1 MSGALL
7 VIAYLAAINPAR
19 VRLGLPETAADRAR
33 PFVLGGGMLLGLGV
47 VWALAAGSGPVLD
60 WLEVTPETF
69 RIAAGITAVLA
80 AAVVLI
86 SPRPAEEPE
95 LSGWRA
101 GLWPVAFPRLAA
113 PQVLVLAVS
122 TGSQEGAAATLGA
135 AAVSLGVLG
144 VLGFVPRRGVA
155 ERALLWLG
163 RVLAALLVAVAIWLI
178 IEGIRE
184 V

>member
-7 VIAYLAAINPAR
+7 VIAYLAAVNPPRA
-19 VRLGLPETAADRAR
+19 RLGLPETGADRAR
-33 PFVLGGGMLLGLGV
+33 PFVLGGGLLLGFGV
-47 VWALAAGSGPVLD
+47 VWGLAAVSGPLLD

-80 AAVVLI
+80 AAVVLVR
-86 SPRPAEEPE
+86 PRPADEPE
-95 LSGWRA
+95 LPGRLA
-101 GLWPVAFPRLAA
+101 ALWPVAFPRLAA
-113 PQVLVLAVS
+113 PQVLVLAIS
-122 TGSQEGAAATLGA
+122 TGAQEGVAATLAA

-144 VLGFVPRRGVA
+144 VLGLVPRRGVA
-155 ERALLWLG
+155 DRALLWLG
-163 RVLAALLVAVAIWLI
+163 RVLAALLVVVAIWLI

>member
-7 VIAYLAAINPAR
+7 VITFLAAVNPAR
-19 VRLGLPETAADRAR
+19 VRLGVPETGSARAR
-33 PFVLGGGMLLGLGV
+33 PAVLGGGTLLGLGV
-47 VWALAAGSGPVLD
+47 VWALAAVSGPLLD

-80 AAVVLI
+80 AAVVLV
-86 SPRPAEEPE
+86 SPRPADEPE
-95 LSGWRA
+95 LPGWRA
-101 GLWPVAFPRLAA
+101 ALWPVAFPRLAA
-113 PQVLVLAVS
+113 PQVLVLAIS
-122 TGSQEGAAATLGA
+122 TGAQEGVAATLGA

-144 VLGFVPRRGVA
+144 VFGLVPRRGVTD
-155 ERALLWLG
+155 RALLWLG
-163 RVLAALLVAVAIWLI
+163 RVLAALLVVAAIGLI